1 MASAIACCGSLGD
14 GRGSSWSGGLDGP
27 GPVAALILPIVLIGA
42 GIGAAWAF
50 VLQRAMTGAKDGEE
64 NIGAASAATVQRAGI
79 ALGVAAAALVANA
92 R

>member
-1 MASAIACCGSLGD
+1 MGPSAMGAGLAGV
-14 GRGSSWSGGLDGP
+14 GGLMAP

-64 NIGAASAATVQRAGI
+64 NIAAASAATVQRAGI
-79 ALGVAAAALVANA
+79 ALGAAAAALVANA
-92 R
+92 S